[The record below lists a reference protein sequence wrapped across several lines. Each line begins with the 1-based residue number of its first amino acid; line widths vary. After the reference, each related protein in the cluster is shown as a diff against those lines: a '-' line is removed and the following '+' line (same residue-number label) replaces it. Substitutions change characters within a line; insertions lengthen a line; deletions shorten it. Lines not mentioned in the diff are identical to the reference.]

1 MLCCCVSVS
10 SFPQIGNEA
19 KYAEASFDGAL
30 YASTATPAV
39 DWSGTGLPL
48 NRTAVFLVSATV
60 SLSGFTV
67 TTFNTTMQAAFTAT
81 LASTLNVFPNAI
93 TITSVTATAAAGG
106 RHLLQSGVTV
116 AFTVASPSSA
126 IATTLTA
133 SVAAATS
140 GAGATAFTASL
151 NDAFSAAGASGTTT
165 VTVVSAPVAAQVSG
179 AARGAATAVLTV
191 ALAAAAALLA

>member
-1 MLCCCVSVS
+1 MLCCCLS
-10 SFPQIGNEA
+10 SLALPLSQIGNEA
-19 KYAEASFDGAL
+19 KYAEAAFAGAL

-48 NRTAVFLVSATV
+48 NRTAVFLVRATV

-67 TTFNTTMQAAFTAT
+67 ATFNTTMQAAFTST
-81 LASTLNVFPNAI
+81 LASTLNVFPYAI

-126 IATTLTA
+126 LATTLTTN
-133 SVAAATS
+133 VAAATS
-140 GAGATAFTASL
+140 STG
-151 NDAFSAAGASGTTT
+151 AFSSNLNTALAAAGASSATT